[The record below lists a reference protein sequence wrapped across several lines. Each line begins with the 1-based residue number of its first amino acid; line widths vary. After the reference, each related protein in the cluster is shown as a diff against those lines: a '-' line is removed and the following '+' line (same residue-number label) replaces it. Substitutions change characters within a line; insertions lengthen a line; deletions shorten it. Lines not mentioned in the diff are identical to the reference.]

1 MKKSICLFVG
11 VLFSLFSVFANDAY
25 TKVSGGSILPLSK
38 TKNENIK
45 MEKEE
50 INFTLYKDHYD
61 INVKFYFK
69 NYGPTETIEVG
80 FPQWKHRQPTEDD
93 FYYFKSKVNNVTTNF
108 TVKELEKPEPLN
120 KSMVIT
126 KWYIRSVTFESNEI
140 TTTEVEYSAPYGV
153 YGISESADYLFGTGA
168 TWKDCIGEMI
178 IKITNT
184 TDDVWINAIRI
195 DNSDLGNIIR
205 ENNTI
210 VIQEKNVYPKIES
223 EIFLELDRVPD
234 CLVSLR
240 VINPERRWNFRDYII
255 SESKL
260 KFYSTT
266 QLRYLRNLMFAAY
279 GHTFKSDDINQWL
292 KKYCSDWYT
301 PKGTVTEKQFNEN
314 EKKNLA
320 LIQQEEARRNN
331 PPINYLNEYFG
342 NEKYSTISSK
352 MENIYLSY
360 IERDNTKLVTKGLIY
375 NKIDNVIQPL
385 FFIDGYIIKDKDS
398 NQVSYPIATQEFFGW
413 KIELDKTS
421 ISFQIFTNQGKNTTD
436 PIIFYW
442 NDKEKKYE
450 KFRINPLD
458 L

>member
-1 MKKSICLFVG
+1 MKKSICLFIG
-11 VLFSLFSVFANDAY
+11 ILFLLLSVSANDAY

-50 INFTLYKDHYD
+50 INFTLYKEHYD

-80 FPQWKHRQPTEDD
+80 FPQWKHLQPTEDD
-93 FYYFKSKVNNVTTNF
+93 FYYFKSKVNDIITNF
-108 TVKELEKPEPLN
+108 TVKELEKSEPLDEG
-120 KSMVIT
+120 MVIT

-240 VINPERRWNFRDYII
+240 AINPERRWDFRDYII

-266 QLRYLRNLMFAAY
+266 QLGYLRNLMFAAY
-279 GHTFKSDDINQWL
+279 GHTFKSADINQWL
-292 KKYCSDWYT
+292 KKNCSDWYT

-320 LIQQEEARRNN
+320 LIQQEEARRN
-331 PPINYLNEYFG
+331 
-342 NEKYSTISSK
+342 K
-352 MENIYLSY
+352 
-360 IERDNTKLVTKGLIY
+360 
-375 NKIDNVIQPL
+375 
-385 FFIDGYIIKDKDS
+385 
-398 NQVSYPIATQEFFGW
+398 
-413 KIELDKTS
+413 
-421 ISFQIFTNQGKNTTD
+421 
-436 PIIFYW
+436 
-442 NDKEKKYE
+442 
-450 KFRINPLD
+450 
-458 L
+458 

>member
-25 TKVSGGSILPLSK
+25 TKVSGGSILPISK

-50 INFTLYKDHYD
+50 INFILYKDHYD

-69 NYGPTETIEVG
+69 NYGPKETIDVG
-80 FPQWKHRQPTEDD
+80 FPQWKHYQKTEDD
-93 FYYFKSKVNNVTTNF
+93 FYYFRSKVNNVTTNF
-108 TVKELEKPEPLN
+108 SVKELQKPEPLN
-120 KSMVIT
+120 DYMLIT
-126 KWYIRSVTFESNEI
+126 KWYIRSITFESNEI

-184 TDDVWINAIRI
+184 TDDVWINSIKI

-210 VIQEKNVYPKIES
+210 VIQEKKVYPKIES
-223 EIFLELDRVPD
+223 EIFLELDRIPD

-240 VINPERRWNFRDYII
+240 VINPERRWDFRDYII

-279 GHTFKSDDINQWL
+279 GHIFRSEDINQWL

-331 PPINYLNEYFG
+331 SSSNYLNEYFQ
-342 NEKYSTISSK
+342 NEKYSSISTDI
-352 MENIYLSY
+352 ENVYLSY
-360 IERDNTKLVTKGLIY
+360 IARDNTQLVTKGIIY
-375 NKIDNVIQPL
+375 SQINNKIQPL
-385 FFIDGYIIKDKDS
+385 FFIDGYIIKDKDL
-398 NQVSYPIATQEFFGW
+398 NQVSYPISTQDFYGW
-413 KIELDKTS
+413 KIELNKKA

-436 PIIFYW
+436 DIIFHW
-442 NDKEKKYE
+442 NDKDKKYE
-450 KFRINPLD
+450 KFRLNPLD

>member
-25 TKVSGGSILPLSK
+25 TKVSGGSILPISK

-61 INVKFYFK
+61 INVKLYFK

-93 FYYFKSKVNNVTTNF
+93 FFYFKSKVNNVTTNF

-184 TDDVWINAIRI
+184 TDDVWINSIKI

-240 VINPERRWNFRDYII
+240 VINPERRWDFRDYII

-320 LIQQEEARRNN
+320 LIQQEEAKRNN
-331 PPINYLNEYFG
+331 PSNNYLSEYFG
-342 NEKYSTISSK
+342 DEIYSTISSNK
-352 MENIYLSY
+352 GNIYLSY
-360 IERDNTKLVTKGLIY
+360 IERDNTKLITKGLIY
-375 NKIDNVIQPL
+375 SQVNNVIQPL

-413 KIELDKTS
+413 KIESDKTS